1 MDELKL
7 IGARQ
12 NNLQSLSLTIP
23 HNQLVVIT
31 GVSGSGKST
40 LAFDTIYAEGQ
51 RRYVE
56 TFSPY
61 TRQFLDR
68 LHPPDVDVM
77 TGVRPA
83 LALEQRT
90 RITNSRSTV
99 GTVTEINDYLKVIW
113 CHLGTLYCPTC
124 EQAILVDTPSR
135 ILSQIL
141 DLANTHSISSIALCF
156 DLSFQTTVSIES
168 IRQTLISQGFVRHID
183 PKTKTIRGIEEMSH
197 IEKAPVEK
205 STAFSTTIVVDRIK
219 RDATQAS
226 QGFNSTQLLTSIEQA
241 YSFGKN
247 SLKILFYQDN
257 PASTSAV
264 LTKEFCAL
272 PICSQCKQSFPVLKP
287 YHFSFNSPLGACET
301 CKGFGRVLTIDV
313 DRCVPDQSKSI
324 ENGAVACWSTKS
336 TKREFRKLKSFCADQ
351 EIDTTIPW
359 GTLPERSRT
368 LIFSGP
374 PKKRGTYR
382 GIRPWF
388 EKLQKKIY
396 KMHVRVFLSRYR
408 QEVMCEDCQGTR
420 LRKATQAYRIQGK
433 TLPQIWQLPVA
444 EVDDFFRS
452 FQPPSHLGEALK
464 TALHEVSSRIGFL
477 REVGL
482 EYLTLDRR
490 SRTLSGGES
499 QRVNLTTI
507 LGSQIVNTTLVLDE
521 PSIGLHARDT
531 ARLLCVLQELK
542 KRGNSL
548 IVVEHDRDVMEASDQ
563 IIDLGPDAGA
573 QGGKVVFQ
581 GSFQEIKQA
590 SRSPTASL
598 TGQYLSG
605 QLHIPRYIPR
615 LRDLDATKNNF
626 LHITGANV
634 HNLKNIDVSIPLQQL
649 VAITGVSG
657 SGKST
662 LVHQCLAA
670 SYNEYQATR
679 HGGDTFQ
686 SKRGSI
692 SQLRGLSHIKNIVV
706 IDQSPVGKSPRSNP
720 ATYTKAWDIIREH
733 LADTPQA
740 QQLGLSK
747 SSFSFNV
754 DSGRCASC
762 KGAGYHRIEMQFLAD
777 VFVKCEFC
785 NGERFKAQ
793 VLGVK
798 YRGKNV
804 LDFLEMTVQDVA
816 NFFQEQDA
824 ATASQIQSLVKPL
837 LDLGLGY
844 LRFGQPLNT
853 VSGGE
858 AQRIKL
864 ASFLSDQSMQNSLF
878 ILDEPTT
885 GLHIHN
891 VSQLLD
897 TLRQLIKHG
906 HSVVVVEHNLDFIE
920 HCDWIIDLG
929 PEGGENG
936 GRMVVQGVPQI
947 LLETPTTVAKS
958 HTLIALAKKAA
969 TQMPIALSGHF
980 ESARHE
986 AMPILVKG
994 ARHHNLK
1001 DVTITIPKDK
1011 LIVFTGVS
1019 GSGKSTLAFD
1029 ILFAEGQRRYIESL
1043 SPYARQFLT
1052 HLTRADV
1059 DLVESLPPTIA
1070 LSQKTAPPLGISTLA
1085 TTTEVYQYLR
1095 LLYAKVGIQHC
1106 PKHKV
1111 PITVTTTKGLADAI
1125 IQHAGVER
1133 VFLFAPVVLGRKGH
1147 YQELFQR
1154 AVRAEIREARVD
1166 GKITTI
1172 TSDTRLERHKTH
1184 WVSLLVAS
1192 LTNPA
1197 KHSALFEEAIEQCLT
1212 LGAGY
1217 VEVALSKKQAE
1228 PVIFSS
1234 ERICPVCRTGFR
1246 PLDPQDFSFR
1256 SARGACQLCSGLGY
1270 QLSRNKTRALCREC
1284 SGARIGPNGRNV
1296 YIEGQSISELCQRTA
1311 PDLLSFL
1318 ESVDFESRL
1327 KPVVSPVMI
1336 ELKNRLRVISA
1347 IGLDYLELDRESASI
1362 SGGEAQRLRLARTL
1376 GSPLTGVCYV
1386 LDEPTIG
1393 LHPQDHQLL
1402 LHTLTQ
1408 LRDAGNTVVIVEH
1421 DEETIRAADYII
1433 DVGPGGG
1440 AQGGE
1445 IVCAGTLDDIL
1456 YCPASVTGAAL
1467 RLKNGKLASV
1477 RNDSTTSY
1485 LELSG
1490 ASAHNLK
1497 HIGVKIPLQRLT
1509 VVVGVSGAGKSSLV
1523 HGSLIPAL
1531 IAKRSSPTEKQQATW
1546 ERISNFQ
1553 GIDRYIEIDQK
1564 PVGKTTSSIPASY
1577 VGILDEI
1584 RRVFSLLPEAKA
1596 RGWGAS
1602 FFSFNVTGGRCE
1614 NCRGKGVINT
1624 PMTFLPDAISLCEE
1638 CEGKRYR
1645 DITQDVKYQGYSI
1658 ADILQRTFREALE
1671 VFEHHPKIK
1680 KSLDYVLQLGLGYL
1694 TLGQPTYTL
1703 SGGEAQRLKIAREL
1717 STGQASNTL
1726 YFLDEPTTGLH
1737 MADIDKLL
1745 RVLRQLVSRGNTVLV
1760 IEHNLDFIAQ
1770 ADHLL
1775 ELGPG
1780 AGDKGGQ
1787 VIFAGTPAAMLES
1800 KVETPTKKY
1809 LLRYAAERAQNEG
1822 QSEGQRQEA
1831 IHQAQ
1836 ASSSTFAKRISSVPP
1851 LAQPVLTKP
1860 ALAKPAS
1867 AKRARNINEVA
1878 REIT

>member
-23 HNQLVVIT
+23 HNQLVVMT

-124 EQAILVDTPSR
+124 QQAILVDTPSR
-135 ILSQIL
+135 VLSQIF
-141 DLANTHSISSIALCF
+141 DLANTYSVTSIALCF
-156 DLSFQTTVSIES
+156 ELSFQSLVSIES
-168 IRQTLISQGFVRHID
+168 IRQTLLSQGFMRHVD
-183 PKTKTIRGIEEMSH
+183 PNTNTIRGIEELSC
-197 IEKAPVEK
+197 IGKVNA
-205 STAFSTTIVVDRIK
+205 TTFSTTIVVDRIK
-219 RDATQAS
+219 RDTTQNL
-226 QGFNSTQLLTSIEQA
+226 QGFNSTQVLTSIEQA
-241 YSFGKN
+241 YLFGKN
-247 SLKILFYQDN
+247 SLKILFYCDN
-257 PASTSAV
+257 PALSPPV

-272 PICSQCKQSFPVLKP
+272 PICNQCKRSFPILKP

-301 CKGFGRVLTIDV
+301 CKGFGRVLTIDI
-313 DRCVPDQSKSI
+313 DRCIPDQSKSI
-324 ENGAVACWSTKS
+324 EEGAVVCWATKS
-336 TKREFRKLKSFCADQ
+336 TKHEFRKLKNFCVDQ
-351 EIDTTIPW
+351 KIDTNIPW
-359 GTLPERSRT
+359 GELSEQSRN

-374 PKKRGTYR
+374 KKRKKYR
-382 GIRPWF
+382 GIQPWF

-408 QEVMCEDCQGTR
+408 QEVICEDCQGTR
-420 LRKATQAYRIQGK
+420 LRKVVQAYRIEGK
-433 TLPQIWQLPVA
+433 TLPQIWQLPIA
-444 EVDDFFRS
+444 EVDDFFKS
-452 FQPPSHLGEALK
+452 FQTSPHLSEALK
-464 TALHEVSSRIGFL
+464 TALHEVASRIGFL

-542 KRGNSL
+542 TRGNSL

-563 IIDLGPDAGA
+563 IIDLGPQAGA
-573 QGGKVVFQ
+573 QGGNIVYQ
-581 GSFQEIKQA
+581 GSFQGIKQA
-590 SRSPTASL
+590 SASL
-598 TGQYLSG
+598 TGRYLSG
-605 QLHIPRYIPR
+605 QLKISQAKDFESP
-615 LRDLDATKNNF
+615 KNNF
-626 LHITGANV
+626 LHIVGAKV
-634 HNLKNIDVSIPLQQL
+634 HNLKNINVSIPLGQL

-662 LVHQCLAA
+662 LVQHCLAA
-670 SYNEYQATR
+670 PYDEYQAAR
-679 HGGDTFQ
+679 HEGDSFQ
-686 SKRGSI
+686 AKRGSTTE
-692 SQLRGLSHIKNIVV
+692 LKGLSHIRDIIVV
-706 IDQSPVGKSPRSNP
+706 DQSPVGKTPRSNP
-720 ATYTKAWDIIREH
+720 ATYTKTWDLIREY
-733 LADTPQA
+733 LANTPQA

-754 DSGRCASC
+754 DGGRCPSC

-793 VLGVK
+793 VLEVK
-798 YRGKNV
+798 YLGKSV
-804 LDFLEMTVQDVA
+804 LDFLEMTVQEVA

-824 ATASQIQSLVKPL
+824 TAAARVQSLVKPL

-844 LRFGQPLNT
+844 LRFGQPLST

-864 ASFLSDQSMQNSLF
+864 ASFLADPSRQSSLF

-906 HSVVVVEHNLDFIE
+906 HSVIVVEHNLDFIE
-920 HCDWIIDLG
+920 HCDWLIDLG
-929 PEGGENG
+929 PEGGEAG
-936 GRMVVQGVPQI
+936 GKIVLQGAPHA
-947 LLETPTTVAKS
+947 LLQETANFKKS
-958 HTLIALAKKAA
+958 HTLASLAKKISSQ
-969 TQMPIALSGHF
+969 TSSVLNNQVSNPEF
-980 ESARHE
+980 EQR
-986 AMPILVKG
+986 PILVKG

-1001 DVTITIPKDK
+1001 ELTVSIPKSK
-1011 LIVFTGVS
+1011 LTVLTGVS

-1052 HLTRADV
+1052 HLARADV
-1059 DLVESLPPTIA
+1059 DLIESLPPTVA

-1095 LLYAKVGIQHC
+1095 LLYSKVGIQHC
-1106 PKHKV
+1106 PKHNV
-1111 PITVTTTKGLADAI
+1111 PISVTTTEALADAI
-1125 IQHAGVER
+1125 IQHTGVDR

-1147 YQELFQR
+1147 YRELFQR
-1154 AVRAEIREARVD
+1154 AVKAEIREARID
-1166 GKITTI
+1166 GKIVPI
-1172 TSDTRLERHKTH
+1172 TPDTRLERHKTH
-1184 WVSLLVAS
+1184 WISLLVAS

-1197 KHSALFEEAIEQCLT
+1197 KNRALFVEAVEQCLT

-1217 VEVALSKKQAE
+1217 VEVSLNKKQAE
-1228 PVIFSS
+1228 SVVFSS

-1256 SARGACQLCSGLGY
+1256 SARGACSSCNGLGY
-1270 QLSRNKTRALCREC
+1270 QVSRNKTRSLCREC
-1284 SGARIGPNGRNV
+1284 NGGRIGPTGRNV
-1296 YIEGQSISELCQRTA
+1296 YIAGQSISELCQRTA

-1318 ESVDFESRL
+1318 ESVNFEPRL
-1327 KPVVSPVMI
+1327 QPVVSPVMV
-1336 ELKNRLRVISA
+1336 ELKNRLHVISA
-1347 IGLDYLELDRESASI
+1347 IGLEYLELNRESASI

-1376 GSPLTGVCYV
+1376 GSPLTGVCYI

-1402 LHTLTQ
+1402 LNILTQ
-1408 LRDAGNTVVIVEH
+1408 LRDAGNTIVVVEH

-1445 IVCAGTLDDIL
+1445 IVCTGTLDNIL
-1456 YCPASVTGAAL
+1456 HCPTSATGAAL
-1467 RLKNGKLASV
+1467 RFKGTKLSSSV
-1477 RNDSTTSY
+1477 DNSTTSF

-1497 HIGVKIPLQRLT
+1497 NIDVRIPLQRLT
-1509 VVVGVSGAGKSSLV
+1509 VVVGVSGSGKSSLV

-1531 IAKRSSPTEKQQATW
+1531 VAKRNSPVEKQLATW
-1546 ERISNFQ
+1546 KRISNYQ
-1553 GIDRYIEIDQK
+1553 TIKRYIEIDQK

-1577 VGILDEI
+1577 VGIFDEI
-1584 RRVFSLLPEAKA
+1584 RRVFSLIPEAKA

-1602 FFSFNVTGGRCE
+1602 FFSFNITGGRCE
-1614 NCRGKGVINT
+1614 NCKGRGMIHT

-1638 CEGKRYR
+1638 CSGKRYR
-1645 DITQDVKYQGYSI
+1645 DITHEVMYQGYSI

-1671 VFEHHPKIK
+1671 IFEHHPKIK
-1680 KSLDYVLQLGLGYL
+1680 KGLDFVLQLGLGYL

-1703 SGGEAQRLKIAREL
+1703 SGGEAQRLKIAKEL
-1717 STGQASNTL
+1717 SSGQALDTL

-1737 MADIDKLL
+1737 MADIEKLF
-1745 RVLRQLVSRGNTVLV
+1745 RVLHQLVARGNTVLI

-1770 ADHLL
+1770 ADYLI

-1787 VIFAGTPAAMLES
+1787 MIFAGTPTALFKS
-1800 KVETPTKKY
+1800 KTETPTKKY
-1809 LLRYAAERAQNEG
+1809 LMRYIKESR
-1822 QSEGQRQEA
+1822 QSSKLQEIA
-1831 IHQAQ
+1831 IDQVQ
-1836 ASSSTFAKRISSVPP
+1836 GLSSTAPQCFPSAVP
-1851 LAQPVLTKP
+1851 LAEPTLTKRDR
-1860 ALAKPAS
+1860 
-1867 AKRARNINEVA
+1867 RAHEVS